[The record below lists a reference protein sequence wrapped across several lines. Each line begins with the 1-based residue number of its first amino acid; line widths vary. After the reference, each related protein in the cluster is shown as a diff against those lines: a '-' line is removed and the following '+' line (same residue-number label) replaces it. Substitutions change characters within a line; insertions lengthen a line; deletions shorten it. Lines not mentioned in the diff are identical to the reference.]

1 MALISC
7 PECNKQISDKAE
19 ICIGCGAPVVIDLPQ
34 SNFNSDATVA
44 EEISAEDNTS
54 LNTSSSLKIRH
65 KTIFGY
71 FFVLVVIIFGFFL
84 AGGPSSSIT
93 QIFEI
98 TLTPPTNNTDY
109 KNIIGKPF
117 KVEYFDIAEYDFPE
131 KMNWDNAKRAC
142 ADLGPGW
149 RLPTSDELYSIYKNK
164 DINGHF
170 SNDFYWSSEEKNES
184 DAWARSF
191 ARRYTNSG
199 FKTNLT
205 FVRAVR
211 TFN

>member
-1 MALISC
+1 MVSLVIIILIFLLT
-7 PECNKQISDKAE
+7 
-19 ICIGCGAPVVIDLPQ
+19 GG
-34 SNFNSDATVA
+34 SN
-44 EEISAEDNTS
+44 
-54 LNTSSSLKIRH
+54 SSL
-65 KTIFGY
+65 
-71 FFVLVVIIFGFFL
+71 
-84 AGGPSSSIT
+84 T
-93 QIFEI
+93 QIFET
-98 TLTPPTNNTDY
+98 TLTPPTDNTDY

-117 KVEYFDIAEYDFPE
+117 KVEYFEIAEYDFPE

-170 SNDFYWSSEEKNES
+170 SNDFYWSSKEKNEI

-191 ARRYTNSG
+191 ARQYTNSG

-211 TFN
+211 TI

>member
-1 MALISC
+1 MALINC
-7 PECNKQISDKAE
+7 PECNKQISDKAN
-19 ICIGCGAPVVIDLPQ
+19 ICVGCGAPVVIDLHQ
-34 SNFNSDATVA
+34 SNFKSDATVT
-44 EEISAEDNTS
+44 EERPIEDHTS
-54 LNTSSSLKIRH
+54 LNTSSTLKNMRKAIYG
-65 KTIFGY
+65 F
-71 FFVLVVIIFGFFL
+71 FFVLIIIIFGFFL

-117 KVEYFDIAEYDFPE
+117 KVEYFEIAEYDFPE

-170 SNDFYWSSEEKNES
+170 SNDFYWSSKEKNEI

-191 ARRYTNSG
+191 ARQYTNSG

-211 TFN
+211 TI